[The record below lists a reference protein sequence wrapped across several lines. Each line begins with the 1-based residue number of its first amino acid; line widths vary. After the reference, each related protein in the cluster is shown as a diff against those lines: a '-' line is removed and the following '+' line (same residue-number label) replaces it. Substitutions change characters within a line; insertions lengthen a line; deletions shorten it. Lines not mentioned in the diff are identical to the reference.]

1 MKYSYEFKIHCIQLY
16 RRGEWAEA
24 PEGIQKRNFHK
35 MIRLWV
41 RLEELHGPEILKRE
55 NNINWSPDQKLEMVS
70 KVIAGNSIKSVAI
83 ENGINPGQLYSWLR
97 KYKIYGYNGLVN
109 KKKGRRSNKESMN
122 KKTKVKPKELNESE
136 REELIRL
143 REENEYLKMKILFEK
158 KFQALLLEEE
168 AEARKKRK

>member
-1 MKYSYEFKIHCIQLY
+1 
-16 RRGEWAEA
+16 
-24 PEGIQKRNFHK
+24 
-35 MIRLWV
+35 
-41 RLEELHGPEILKRE
+41 
-55 NNINWSPDQKLEMVS
+55 
-70 KVIAGNSIKSVAI
+70 
-83 ENGINPGQLYSWLR
+83 
-97 KYKIYGYNGLVN
+97 
-109 KKKGRRSNKESMN
+109 MN